1 MATFYQEIYKVVS
14 QGLQELVDSQQA
26 GKTPKNPVSETLYLN
41 AWVTKVIKQQR
52 YDHVVAKTL
61 VAWQK
66 QARSMGK
73 NAQLKSQFEQI
84 KACYEGIPHEGEI
97 ANTLSDAQ
105 LTALYEQLE
114 EQDWLVTTE
123 HEVNRKVTHHTDGQA
138 SLVVCSA
145 QHAAAFDEAG
155 EMVKPLS
162 LFVRGDVRV
171 LIDVAYA
178 QGLLLY
184 KVTDYKSI
192 VKYHGEYKLFP
203 RNAGT
208 HLPELPTQK

>member
-14 QGLQELVDSQQA
+14 QGLQELVESQQA

-61 VAWQK
+61 IAWQK

-84 KACYEGIPHEGEI
+84 KACYEGIPHEGET

-105 LTALYEQLE
+105 LTAFYEQLE

-171 LIDVAYA
+171 LIDLAYT